1 MLLKGV
7 ASAMLFVSFYLFIF
21 GCAGYSLLHGFCSS
35 CERESYSV
43 VLVLGLLNAVA
54 SLVEMHRLGGTRALL
69 LWRTGLAAPPHV
81 GSSWDQTHVSGRGI
95 LYH

>member
-1 MLLKGV
+1 
-7 ASAMLFVSFYLFIF
+7 MLFVSFYLFIF

-54 SLVEMHRLGGTRALL
+54 SLVEMHRLGAH
-69 LWRTGLAAPPHV
+69 GLYCCGAQA
-81 GSSWDQTHVSGRGI
+81 
-95 LYH
+95 